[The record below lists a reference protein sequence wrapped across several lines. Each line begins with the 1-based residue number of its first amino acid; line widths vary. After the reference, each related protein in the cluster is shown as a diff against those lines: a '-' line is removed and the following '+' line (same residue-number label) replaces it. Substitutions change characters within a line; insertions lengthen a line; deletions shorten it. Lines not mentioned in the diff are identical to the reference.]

1 MILPAALFF
10 LALGY
15 LIHTSKKNI
24 YMDNNNHI
32 ENQQEIDDLFKDLND
47 LYI

>member
-1 MILPAALFF
+1 MILSSTLFF

-15 LIHTSKKNI
+15 LIHNSKKNI
-24 YMDNNNHI
+24 SVVNNYHI

>member
-1 MILPAALFF
+1 MILHAALFF
-10 LALGY
+10 LTLGY
-15 LIHTSKKNI
+15 LIHNSKKNMS
-24 YMDNNNHI
+24 MDNNNHI